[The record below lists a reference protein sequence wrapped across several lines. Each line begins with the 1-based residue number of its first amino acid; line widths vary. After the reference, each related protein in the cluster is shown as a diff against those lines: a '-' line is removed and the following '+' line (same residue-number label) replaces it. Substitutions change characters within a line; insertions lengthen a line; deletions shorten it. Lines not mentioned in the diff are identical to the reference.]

1 MARPLVWLSL
11 LLCAACSKNPPG
23 GTDGN
28 PDGPLPGF
36 DVPPPMGLFPLGI
49 SSDRGSL
56 VAADGKPFLLHGE
69 AAWSLIV
76 RLDTDDATR
85 YLADR
90 RDRGV
95 NTLLVNLIESFYSAR
110 PPRNAAGDE
119 PFTTP
124 GDFSTPNEAYFA
136 HADRVIDLA
145 ASQGMAVLLVPAY
158 LGFEGGEEGWYQEM
172 SAPLT
177 AAPCLSYGDFLG
189 RRYASKSNIIWVW
202 GGDYT
207 PPAGRGLNCLIA
219 IRDGVRQAGA
229 TQLSSA
235 HWAPETTSLE
245 VPAFAGSVD
254 IVGVYT
260 YQPVLPACRDARAV
274 FPRKPTYM
282 FETCYE
288 NDPFN
293 RCTGKGEV
301 RRQHWW
307 GLLGC
312 GAGEL
317 YGVSGLWQFLPDEW
331 RQKLDSPLSLHAQ
344 RLAAITQPLPIY
356 TFALH
361 NALVTSDR
369 GTGVNEIVV
378 ARSSDRAHALLYSP
392 PAPPAGST
400 ITLDLMQMSGPVT
413 ATWLDPTADRSVA
426 AGTNLTGSQTLTRPG
441 ANDAGDQDWVLM
453 LSVP

>member
-1 MARPLVWLSL
+1 VWLTAL
-11 LLCAACSKNPPG
+11 LGIAACSKNPPG

-36 DVPPPMGLFPLGI
+36 DAPPPPGLFPLGI

-56 VAADGKPFLLHGE
+56 VTANARPFLIHAE

-76 RLDTDDATR
+76 QLDTTEAMQ

-95 NTLLVNLIESFYSAR
+95 NALLVNLIESYYSDR
-110 PPRNAAGDE
+110 PPRNAAGDV

-124 GDFSTPNEAYFA
+124 GEFTTPNEPYFA

-158 LGFEGGEEGWYQEM
+158 LGFNGGDEGWYQAM
-172 SAPLT
+172 SNQSSAECLT
-177 AAPCLSYGDFLG
+177 YGEFLG

-207 PPAGRGLNCLIA
+207 PPAGMGLNCLIA
-219 IRDGVRQAGA
+219 IRDGIRQGGA
-229 TQLSSA
+229 TQLASA
-235 HWAPETTSLE
+235 HWAPETTSLA
-245 VPAFAGSVD
+245 VSAFASSVD
-254 IVGVYT
+254 LVGVYS
-260 YQPVLPACRDARAV
+260 YQIVMPACRAARAV
-274 FPRKPTYM
+274 TPRKPTYM

-288 NDPFN
+288 NDPFG
-293 RCTGKGEV
+293 RCSGRGEI

-312 GAGEL
+312 GAGEI
-317 YGVSGLWQFLPDEW
+317 YGVNGVWQFESEW
-331 RQKLDSPLSLHAQ
+331 QQKLGSPLSLHEQ
-344 RLAAITQPLPIY
+344 RLVAIVQQLPWQ

-361 NALVTSDR
+361 DALVTSDH
-369 GTGVNEIVV
+369 GSGVSEIAV
-378 ARSSDRAHALLYSP
+378 ARSSDRVHALIYSP
-392 PAPPAGST
+392 PSPPGGAST
-400 ITLDLMQMSGPVT
+400 ITLDLTQMSGPVA

-441 ANDAGDQDWVLM
+441 ANAAGDQDWVLQ